1 MLGRLAENEDSLLE
15 KQLGEALSPRSCKNA
30 PIMSSTIYD
39 NFLEELKIKRWKARN
54 MRTQNVT
61 GIKGTI

>member
-1 MLGRLAENEDSLLE
+1 MLGRLAEFEDSLLE
-15 KQLGEALSPRSCKNA
+15 KQLGETLSPRSCKNA

-54 MRTQNVT
+54 MRTQNGT
-61 GIKGTI
+61 DIKGTI